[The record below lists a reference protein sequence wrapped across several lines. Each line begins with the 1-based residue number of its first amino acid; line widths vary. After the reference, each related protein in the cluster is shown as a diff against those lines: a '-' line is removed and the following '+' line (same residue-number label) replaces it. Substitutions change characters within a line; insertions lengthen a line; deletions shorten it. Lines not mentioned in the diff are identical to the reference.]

1 MSLDFQRYTKWFY
14 SFRVLIAIQAF
25 VCTLLLLV
33 FNRWVSQNLVWDIVH
48 DKLQTELI
56 VHYAPERE
64 AIHPPSLLGS
74 PGQVEGP
81 SMPMRFNFQQSFIDQ
96 VVQHSLHCA
105 PQGGVESTERPS
117 AQDSLSRQSAQKL
130 CLELNAQ
137 LEQVSSWKTVSAPGV
152 KAQARSASINL
163 QGQPWMV
170 VELAPSVQWVQA
182 DNSSS
187 RSPAHPKTW
196 VAVPESAMGDYVD
209 LIWDIRDKV
218 LVQVLP
224 VLLISVLLTSLL
236 VTRTVINPL
245 EKLKHRLFQLETKD
259 LDKPL
264 HAQSRFNEFK
274 DFVDVFNL
282 LRERLRAS
290 FFQAG
295 RFSADASH
303 ELRTPLTI
311 LRGYAERAIAD
322 CEEGSRQQIRLSQM
336 SDEIDRLISITDKLL
351 LLSKADAG
359 SLTLSASQVNIS
371 DMLDELVM
379 DANMFQDK
387 LRVTSRIEKSMFWYC
402 DAQLIQQLIHNLY
415 TNAVNYNIDHG
426 WIHFEA
432 HVEQGELVIAFSNP
446 TPKLSHDLVE
456 RAFERFYRGIDSH
469 TRLIDGHG
477 LGLSLCKEI
486 ARVHYAEIEMVE
498 EDQNVVTVT
507 LRVDPK
513 ALMHTD
519 LAPVAHLLETA

>member
-1 MSLDFQRYTKWFY
+1 MKIDFQRLFKWIY
-14 SFRVLIAIQAF
+14 SFRFLIAIQAF
-25 VCTLLLLV
+25 LCTVIFLI
-33 FNRWVSQNLVWDIVH
+33 FNRWVSQTMVWDIIH
-48 DKLQTELI
+48 DKIQAQLSINYAPDFDLIKPLEPHPMPLVVKDTAQLIRFDYQQVFVDQVAERSFHCDSHGLAALGPGVDHDRDNAKTFCDELI
-56 VHYAPERE
+56 PLVGQYRDWKSLRVEGVKSQ
-64 AIHPPSLLGS
+64 IMSGNFSLLGLDWMVIQLTPTQKDS
-74 PGQVEGP
+74 PV
-81 SMPMRFNFQQSFIDQ
+81 SWIA
-96 VVQHSLHCA
+96 A
-105 PQGGVESTERPS
+105 PQS
-117 AQDSLSRQSAQKL
+117 AVD
-130 CLELNAQ
+130 
-137 LEQVSSWKTVSAPGV
+137 
-152 KAQARSASINL
+152 
-163 QGQPWMV
+163 
-170 VELAPSVQWVQA
+170 
-182 DNSSS
+182 
-187 RSPAHPKTW
+187 
-196 VAVPESAMGDYVD
+196 DYVG

-218 LVQVLP
+218 LVAVLP
-224 VLLISVLLTSLL
+224 IFFLTVIVTTL
-236 VTRTVINPL
+236 VITRTVINPL
-245 EKLKHRLFQLETKD
+245 EKLKHSLFQLETKD

-359 SLTLSASQVNIS
+359 SLTLSAAQVNIS
-371 DMLDELVM
+371 DMLGELVM
-379 DANMFQDK
+379 DADMFQDRLK
-387 LRVTSRIEKSMFWYC
+387 VTSSIQKSMFWYC
-402 DAQLIQQLIHNLY
+402 DAQLIQQLLHNLY
-415 TNAVNYNIDHG
+415 TNAVNYNVEHG

-432 HVEQGELVIAFSNP
+432 RMDHEKLVLVFSNP
-446 TPKLSHDLVE
+446 TPKMSHDLVE

-486 ARVHYAEIEMVE
+486 ARIHYADLEMVE
-498 EDQNVVTVT
+498 DAHNVVKVT
-507 LRVDPK
+507 LKVDPK

-519 LAPVAHLLETA
+519 IAPVAHLLETS

>member
-1 MSLDFQRYTKWFY
+1 MNIDFQRLFKWIY
-14 SFRVLIAIQAF
+14 SFRFLIAIQAF
-25 VCTLLLLV
+25 FCTVIFLL
-33 FNRWVSQNLVWDIVH
+33 FNRWVSQTMVWEIIH
-48 DKLQTELI
+48 DKIQAQLSTN
-56 VHYAPERE
+56 YAPDFDLVKPLEPHQTPLVFKDTAQLIRFDYQ
-64 AIHPPSLLGS
+64 
-74 PGQVEGP
+74 QV
-81 SMPMRFNFQQSFIDQ
+81 FVDQ
-96 VVQHSLHCA
+96 VVERSFHCDSHGLVA
-105 PQGGVESTERPS
+105 LGLGSGVEHYRDIAKTFCDELIPKAGQYS
-117 AQDSLSRQSAQKL
+117 A
-130 CLELNAQ
+130 
-137 LEQVSSWKTVSAPGV
+137 WKGLKVEGV
-152 KAQARSASINL
+152 KSQIMSGNFNL
-163 QGQPWMV
+163 QGLDWMV
-170 VELAPSVQWVQA
+170 IQLTPTQKDSPVSWIAAPKS
-182 DNSSS
+182 
-187 RSPAHPKTW
+187 
-196 VAVPESAMGDYVD
+196 AVDDYVE

-218 LVQVLP
+218 LVAVLP
-224 VLLISVLLTSLL
+224 IFLLTVIVTTL
-236 VTRTVINPL
+236 VITRTVINPL
-245 EKLKHRLFQLETKD
+245 EKLKHSLFQLETKD

-322 CEEGSRQQIRLSQM
+322 CVEGSRQQIRLSQM

-359 SLTLSASQVNIS
+359 SLTLSAAQVNIS
-371 DMLDELVM
+371 DMLGELVM

-387 LRVTSRIEKSMFWYC
+387 LKVTSSIQKSMFWYC
-402 DAQLIQQLIHNLY
+402 DAQLIQQLLHNLY
-415 TNAVNYNIDHG
+415 TNAVNYNVEHG

-432 HVEQGELVIAFSNP
+432 RMDHGELVLVFSNP
-446 TPKLSHDLVE
+446 TPKMSHDLVE

-486 ARVHYAEIEMVE
+486 ARIHYADLEMVE
-498 EDQNVVTVT
+498 DEQNVVKVT
-507 LRVDPK
+507 LKVDPK

-519 LAPVAHLLETA
+519 IAPVAHLLETA

>member
-1 MSLDFQRYTKWFY
+1 MTFDSQRLFKWVY
-14 SFRVLIAIQAF
+14 SFRFLIAIQAL
-25 VCTLLLLV
+25 VCTLLFLA
-33 FNRWVSQNLVWDIVH
+33 FNRWVSQTMVWNIIH
-48 DKLQTELI
+48 DKIQSELLIRYTPPAVDDLKLQDIPRFSDSSETFGLFKFDYKQVFVDEVVKRSFHCDQQGLATFGLGAVVDPSGRKARLFCVDLI
-56 VHYAPERE
+56 AAASQYSAWKNFEVKGVNHQTQEGVMTLHGLDWMVIEIAPK
-64 AIHPPSLLGS
+64 S
-74 PGQVEGP
+74 
-81 SMPMRFNFQQSFIDQ
+81 
-96 VVQHSLHCA
+96 VQL
-105 PQGGVESTERPS
+105 P
-117 AQDSLSRQSAQKL
+117 
-130 CLELNAQ
+130 
-137 LEQVSSWKTVSAPGV
+137 VSWLAVP
-152 KAQARSASINL
+152 RSA
-163 QGQPWMV
+163 V
-170 VELAPSVQWVQA
+170 DA
-182 DNSSS
+182 
-187 RSPAHPKTW
+187 
-196 VAVPESAMGDYVD
+196 YVD

-218 LVQVLP
+218 LIAVLP
-224 VLLISVLLTSLL
+224 VLLITVLVTTFL

-245 EKLKHRLFQLETKD
+245 EKLKYRLFQLETKD

-264 HAQSRFNEFK
+264 HAQSSFNEFK

-359 SLTLSASQVNIS
+359 SLTLSASQVNVS

-387 LRVTSRIEKSMFWYC
+387 LKVTSSIEKGLYWYC
-402 DAQLIQQLIHNLY
+402 DTQLIQQLIHNLY
-415 TNAVNYNIDHG
+415 TNAVNYNVEQG

-432 HVEQGELVIAFSNP
+432 QMDQHQLVLVFSNP
-446 TPKLSHDLVE
+446 TAKMSHDLVE
-456 RAFERFYRGIDSH
+456 RAFERFYRGVDSH

-486 ARVHYAEIEMVE
+486 ARVHYADLEMVE
-498 EDQNVVTVT
+498 DDQNVVKVT
-507 LRVDPK
+507 LRVEPK
-513 ALMHTD
+513 ALMHPNH
-519 LAPVAHLLETA
+519 APVAHLLESV

>member
-1 MSLDFQRYTKWFY
+1 MSNDYQRFFKWVY
-14 SFRVLIAIQAF
+14 SFRFLIAIQAF
-25 VCTLLLLV
+25 FCTLIFLI
-33 FNRWVSQNLVWDIVH
+33 FNRWVSQTMVWEIIH
-48 DKLQTELI
+48 DKIQSQLASRYETEFDVLRPLELHSLPLI
-56 VHYAPERE
+56 SKDTSNLIRFDYQ
-64 AIHPPSLLGS
+64 
-74 PGQVEGP
+74 QV
-81 SMPMRFNFQQSFIDQ
+81 FIDQ
-96 VVQHSLHCA
+96 VVERSFHCDSRGLVALGLGAGIDQYREAAKKFCDELIPKASSYQSWKSLKL
-105 PQGGVESTERPS
+105 GDVKSFVESG
-117 AQDSLSRQSAQKL
+117 SL
-130 CLELNAQ
+130 
-137 LEQVSSWKTVSAPGV
+137 T
-152 KAQARSASINL
+152 L
-163 QGQPWMV
+163 QGLDWMV
-170 VELAPSVQWVQA
+170 IKLTPSQKDAPVS
-182 DNSSS
+182 
-187 RSPAHPKTW
+187 W
-196 VAVPESAMGDYVD
+196 VAAPKSAVDDYVE
-209 LIWDIRDKV
+209 LIWDIRDRVLLAVLPIFLVTV
-218 LVQVLP
+218 LVTT
-224 VLLISVLLTSLL
+224 LLI
-236 VTRTVINPL
+236 TRTVINPL

-311 LRGYAERAIAD
+311 LRGYAERAISD

-371 DMLDELVM
+371 DMLGELVM

-387 LRVTSRIEKSMFWYC
+387 LKVTANIQKSMFWYC
-402 DAQLIQQLIHNLY
+402 DAQLIQQLLHNLY
-415 TNAVNYNIDHG
+415 TNAVNYNIEHG

-432 HVEQGELVIAFSNP
+432 RMDHAELVLVFSNP
-446 TPKLSHDLVE
+446 TPKMSHDLVE

-486 ARVHYAEIEMVE
+486 ARVHYAELEMVE
-498 EDQNVVTVT
+498 DDQNVVKVT

-513 ALMHTD
+513 ALMHID
-519 LAPVAHLLETA
+519 DAPVAHLLESA